1 DAADTACGPR
11 TGHTGYTGYA
21 VPAGLRS
28 AAGVFRMPD
37 TPAAARA
44 LPTPAVRPAPVPG
57 SQHAPHVPDVLPSPR
72 RPDTQTLRPGDPQ
85 RSTGLKTPE
94 TPENPERRQLAHELA
109 GIERLEVGEFFLCVH
124 DIVAAARRMG
134 IRISG
139 RGSAANSL
147 VAYLLGIT
155 GVDPL
160 RHGLLFERF
169 LNPDRAGMPDID
181 LDVQSDR
188 RDELIRYVERTYTEA
203 HAAMVANVS
212 TYRAQGALR
221 DAAKALGYPL
231 GLVGA
236 LTKVLPHHCGRE
248 ELAGYMNELAGGLQ
262 RGLTGG
268 ESATSHAREPT

>member
-1 DAADTACGPR
+1 FAPFPWGRQALATSAELAARCHLSLLQGICTAPR
-11 TGHTGYTGYA
+11 
-21 VPAGLRS
+21 VPLAEGETPTTALRRLCAEGLTTRF
-28 AAGVFRMPD
+28 AAA
-37 TPAAARA
+37 PAA
-44 LPTPAVRPAPVPG
+44 
-57 SQHAPHVPDVLPSPR
+57 
-72 RPDTQTLRPGDPQ
+72 LRPE
-85 RSTGLKTPE
+85 SA
-94 TPENPERRQLAHELA
+94 ERHQLEHELGVIA
-109 GIERLEVGEFFLCVH
+109 QLDLAEFFLCVH
-124 DIVAAARRMG
+124 DIVRQARTSG

-147 VAYLLGIT
+147 VAYVLGIT

-160 RHGLLFERF
+160 HHHLLFERF
-169 LNPDRAGMPDID
+169 LNPDRRGMPDID

-188 RDELIRYVERTYTEA
+188 RDELIRYVERTYTTE